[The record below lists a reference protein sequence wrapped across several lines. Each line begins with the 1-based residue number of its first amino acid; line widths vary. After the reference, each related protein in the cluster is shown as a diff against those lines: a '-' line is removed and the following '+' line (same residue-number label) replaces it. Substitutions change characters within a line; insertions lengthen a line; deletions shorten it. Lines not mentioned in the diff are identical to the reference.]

1 MCNFLFANVVR
12 KMGSDEEFFEVNE
25 KNSSAKDQVLALEP
39 MESNWQRTTLLI
51 GILGVAS
58 VNF

>member
-1 MCNFLFANVVR
+1 MTKGMCNFLFANVVR

-39 MESNWQRTTLLI
+39 MESN
-51 GILGVAS
+51 
-58 VNF
+58 